1 MCLGLNLA
9 YAEIYICLAMLVS
22 DLDLELFETTDRDV
36 T

>member
-9 YAEIYICLAMLVS
+9 YAEMYRTLATVIS
-22 DLDLELFETTDRDV
+22 DIEMELFETTDRDI